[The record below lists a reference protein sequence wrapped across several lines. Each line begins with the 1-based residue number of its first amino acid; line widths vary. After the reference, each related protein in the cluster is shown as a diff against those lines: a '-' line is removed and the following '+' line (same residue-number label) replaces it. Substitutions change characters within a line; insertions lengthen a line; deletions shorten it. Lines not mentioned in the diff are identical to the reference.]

1 MIEKMIVDADLCIK
15 LGGSDKYRFLYDVL
29 PMVAKKIYMHTHAHS
44 EVMMPYSAVSQLKA
58 LVSEGKVE
66 LVNESELDAKDRAIY
81 DATYRKLER
90 VMIDPHKPNK
100 NKGETCSLAYAKAT
114 GIPYFA
120 TDEMNLQPIIDSQL
134 NTGIDDIKCMRIVD
148 IIQTAHDGQISISR
162 KVCKALWIVAGKKKD
177 IFDKEIWPVE
187 G

>member
-44 EVMMPYSAVSQLKA
+44 EVMMPSSAVSQLKA

-66 LVNESELDAKDRAIY
+66 LVNESELDAKDRAVY

-100 NKGETCSLAYAKAT
+100 NKGETCSLAYAKAK

-148 IIQTAHDGQISISR
+148 IIRMAHVGQISISR
-162 KVCKALWIVAGKKKD
+162 KVCKALWGIAGKKKD